1 MSFQQQPNNTCQYA
15 KLTNLKSQTK
25 QTLGKGCPF
34 ITVLKSYVPQ
44 ELCLTSI
51 PCLFVSQV
59 TQTTHLTGQ
68 PELTVLDMSSH
79 KQLLC
84 EFLLFLQPLIYPST
98 PTHLGCSQVVLHL
111 IWKALSLSRGHWS
124 KHMHCAETSQRYL
137 WMLAQLIRCNRC
149 NTSDLKEV
157 LKDKKKKKEIRM
169 RKADILSVGTFHP

>member
-1 MSFQQQPNNTCQYA
+1 MFFQPNNTCQYA

-59 TQTTHLTGQ
+59 TQTTHLTDQ

-111 IWKALSLSRGHWS
+111 IWRALSLSRGHRS